1 MHECPGKSSVGTKEN
16 GFVCNMLGEPEIYR
30 FPAMHAHGDVGN
42 VRKCRSALFANLK
55 FKSVKQ
61 FLDD

>member
-30 FPAMHAHGDVGN
+30 FPAMHAHGDVWEM
-42 VRKCRSALFANLK
+42 SE
-55 FKSVKQ
+55 SVKVPCLQ
-61 FLDD
+61 I